1 MARKPIRIVKG
12 TSGAPAGDQVY
23 KGQGAADDDRM
34 RITHRVLEYPEPRVR
49 RQDYPD
55 ADFRYQELLQ
65 CIYDAAFF
73 TDLNGR
79 ISGVNGRAEGHF
91 CAKAEDLCRLNII
104 QLISG
109 ADTTL
114 LDVVHRNV
122 DRRRYTM
129 IEAVCRRMSGDKFP
143 AEIVVNRLERP
154 GPDILCF
161 FIRDITARKQA
172 EVDLESANR
181 KLVEA
186 EKIQARMD
194 TISTLLYEVNNPLQ
208 VLMSLAELDD
218 NKEYKKQIGRIIDT
232 LNRLRTGE
240 MLETVVDENGGTRYK
255 VAETPKLK
263 PIDASRILI
272 ADDEVMVRRV
282 FSGALKKALP
292 NLVIDEAENGKQAVS
307 LFERHH
313 PGLVILDVVMPEMT
327 GEEAFKIIR
336 SRCDE
341 KHWQLPPCIFCTG
354 FEVTPSLK
362 ALIGDSDMHVCLTK
376 PLGIGDLI
384 KTVID
389 KLSDVTRA

>member
-1 MARKPIRIVKG
+1 MAKKPIRIVRG
-12 TSGAPAGDQVY
+12 SGAPAGEPVY
-23 KGQGAADDDRM
+23 AGAADDDRVS
-34 RITHRVLEYPEPRVR
+34 ITHKVLEYPEPRVR
-49 RQDYPD
+49 RQDYPE

-65 CIYDAAFF
+65 CIYDAVLF
-73 TDLNGR
+73 TDLDGR
-79 ISGVNGRAEGHF
+79 ISEVNGRAEGHF
-91 CAKAEDLCRLNII
+91 GGRADDLCALNII

-129 IEAVCRRMSGDKFP
+129 IEAVCRRLSGDKFP

-161 FIRDITARKQA
+161 FIRDITSRKQA
-172 EVDLESANR
+172 ERELEKANQ

-194 TISTLLYEVNNPLQ
+194 TVSTLLYELNNPLQ

-218 NKEYKKQIGRIIDT
+218 NKEYRKQISRIVET

-240 MLETVVDENGGTRYK
+240 ALETVVDEDGNTRYRVPEMPK
-255 VAETPKLK
+255 VK
-263 PIDASRILI
+263 PADSSRILI

-292 NLVIDEAENGKQAVS
+292 DLAIDEAENGKQAVS

-313 PGLVILDVVMPEMT
+313 HGLVILDVVMPEMT
-327 GEEAFKIIR
+327 GEEAFKVIR
-336 SRCDE
+336 GKCED
-341 KHWQLPPCIFCTG
+341 KGWQLPPCIFCTG

-362 ALIGDSDMHVCLTK
+362 ALIGDSDIHVCLTK

-389 KLSDVTRA
+389 KLSDVKHT

>member
-12 TSGAPAGDQVY
+12 SGAPAGDQVY
-23 KGQGAADDDRM
+23 EDAADDDRLS
-34 RITHRVLEYPEPRVR
+34 ITHRVLEYPEPRVR

-65 CIYDAAFF
+65 CIYDALFF
-73 TDLNGR
+73 TDLDGR
-79 ISGVNGRAEGHF
+79 ISAVNGRAEGHF
-91 CAKAEDLCRLNII
+91 CGKSEDLCRLNIV

-122 DRRRYTM
+122 DRRRFTM
-129 IEAVCRRMSGDKFP
+129 IEAVCRRMDGDKFP

-172 EVDLESANR
+172 EKELEAANQ

-194 TISTLLYEVNNPLQ
+194 TVSTLLYELNNPLQ

-218 NKEYKKQIGRIIDT
+218 NKEYKKQIGRIVET

-240 MLETVVDENGGTRYK
+240 ALETVLNEDGSTRYR
-255 VAETPKLK
+255 VPEPPKLK
-263 PIDASRILI
+263 PTDAARVLI

-282 FSGALKKALP
+282 FSGAIKKALP
-292 NLVIDEAENGKQAVS
+292 DLVIDEAENGKQAVS
-307 LFERHH
+307 LFDRYHH
-313 PGLVILDVVMPEMT
+313 GIVILDVVMPEMT
-327 GEEAFKIIR
+327 GEEAFKSIR
-336 SRCDE
+336 AHCEE
-341 KHWQLPPCIFCTG
+341 KSWQLPPCIFCTG

-362 ALIGDSDMHVCLTK
+362 ALIGDSDLHVCLTK

-389 KLSDVTRA
+389 RLSDVRHT